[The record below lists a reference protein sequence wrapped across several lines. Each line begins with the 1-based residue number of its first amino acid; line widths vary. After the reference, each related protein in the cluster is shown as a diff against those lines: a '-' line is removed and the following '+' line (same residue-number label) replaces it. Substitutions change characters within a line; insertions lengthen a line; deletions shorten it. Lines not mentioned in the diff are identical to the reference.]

1 MQKNVVLLDTDH
13 IKRYVFGTDSLK
25 EIRGASALFDELN
38 RIAMAI
44 EARKIDPDAQVIY
57 ANGGAGMFRIAAE
70 KTDELIRT
78 IRQHYREQTATGSI
92 TGVAESA
99 AADEKQLLQRLFLRA
114 QIEKANTPHVQTIN
128 AHPLFKFCESCGEE
142 YAVTTDA
149 ELRKDAEHRAKNEN
163 PELLCQSCFNK
174 RERDLDIKKEIRKE
188 IRHLLAH
195 QEQGQ
200 PSSFKLWDRLLFGV
214 KDMLNKTLDRPED
227 LNTLGEMSSPSN
239 YIAVIY
245 ADGNNMGTI
254 IDQFE
259 RVDELQC
266 FSNAVDEAI
275 YQAVIQ
281 AMRGPLWPSPNDA
294 CFPFDVLL
302 LGGDDLVMVTT
313 ADRALDA
320 VMTITKAFTRAF
332 CDNPHTRDLQ
342 PLIRNLTGQNSPTLS
357 VGVAFVHA
365 KFPFATSL
373 ELAESALK
381 FAKTGLAELRQAQPD
396 AAPQG
401 MINFMVVH
409 SSNALD
415 FEAIYEQ
422 ELYSKKEH
430 LYRTLRPYTIEKM
443 EALMEAARRNL
454 HGIPTTKLHQ
464 TREALF
470 LDSRQRAALATFAAL
485 VGAKEREKDDIFRI
499 VKRFAEQAGSNSDDF
514 PWYAVKDKDDVSY
527 YTPLLDAIELHD
539 FLSS

>member
-38 RIAMAI
+38 RIDMAI

-70 KTDELIRT
+70 KTDEFIRT
-78 IRQHYREQTATGSI
+78 IRQRYREKTVTGSI
-92 TGVAESA
+92 TSVAEPA
-99 AADEKQLLQRLFLRA
+99 AEEKQLLQRLFLKA
-114 QIEKANTPHVQTIN
+114 QIEKAKTPPVQTIN

-142 YAVTTDA
+142 YAEESYED
-149 ELRKDAEHRAKNEN
+149 
-163 PELLCQSCFNK
+163 ELLCVSCVKK
-174 RERDLDIKKEIRKE
+174 RTRDREIKTEIRKE
-188 IRHLLAH
+188 ISRLIEQPN
-195 QEQGQ
+195 QEQQ
-200 PSSFKLWDRLLFGV
+200 TSQKLWNRLLFGV
-214 KDMLNKTLDRPED
+214 KDILGEFKGKRLDRPED

-254 IDQFE
+254 IDHFDIE
-259 RVDELQC
+259 ELQC

-320 VMTITKAFTRAF
+320 VMTITKAFTQAF
-332 CDNPHTRDLQ
+332 CDNQNTIGIQ
-342 PLIRNLTGQNSPTLS
+342 PLIKKLTGQDSPTLS

-373 ELAESALK
+373 EVAESALK
-381 FAKTGLAELRQAQPD
+381 FAKKGLAKLRQAD
-396 AAPQG
+396 VSPQG
-401 MINFMVVH
+401 MVNFMVVH
-409 SSNALD
+409 SSNTLD
-415 FEAIYEQ
+415 FKAVYQQ
-422 ELYSKKEH
+422 ELYSEKERLH
-430 LYRTLRPYTIEKM
+430 RTLRPYTVEKM
-443 EALMEAARRNL
+443 AYLIEAVRRNL

-464 TREALF
+464 IREALF

-485 VGAKEREKDDIFRI
+485 VRAKEREKDDIFK
-499 VKRFAEQAGSNSDDF
+499 VVEHFAEQAGSNLNDY
-514 PWYAVKDKDDVSY
+514 PWYAVKEKDEVSY

-539 FLSS
+539 FL